1 MVTAPQPKGPR
12 PGRRRARRLLRT
24 LRTQLTRQ
32 FITRNRRLA
41 FALSVLTIAIAV
53 AAVHLSEWWFSPGV
67 MILPILAGGLLLWPR
82 ALRIFFAFA
91 AAALIYDVIK
101 DKAGAGIVATIVLTA
116 VFADV
121 LARTREKLGVQGL
134 RGDRMLLELRDRIRA
149 QGKLPELGEGW
160 GSSLVLKAGGSSFGG
175 DFVVSFS
182 DGKMLEVALVDV
194 SGKGIDAGT
203 RALLLSGA
211 FGGLLGSVPR
221 EEFLPAC
228 NAYMRRG
235 GASEGFVTAVHLS
248 LDLASGEYVIASA
261 GHPPAV
267 HYDGAAGRWR
277 VTRAHGIVL
286 GVVADLH
293 GAATESERGVLQRGD
308 ALMLYTDGLVEA
320 PGRDIDVGTDR
331 LLGEAE
337 RMLASGFR
345 TGAPALVAAMQREIG
360 GSDDC
365 ALVLLWRSWPV
376 LAAALSPGMPAG
388 PGIDDVEH
396 GPAGL
401 WRRKAEHL
409 LQDRVDGGVQPVLGE
424 GLFVVLGLPDIDIA
438 QPGLGAPGQVG
449 DQARRQLRAQAFL
462 DPGVGLGVDRHVVG
476 DCVGHRIASPI
487 LDPK

>member
-1 MVTAPQPKGPR
+1 MV
-12 PGRRRARRLLRT
+12 
-24 LRTQLTRQ
+24 
-32 FITRNRRLA
+32 
-41 FALSVLTIAIAV
+41 TIAIAV
-53 AAVHLSEWWFSPGV
+53 AAVHVSAWWFSPGV

-82 ALRIFFAFA
+82 ALRIFFGFA
-91 AAALIYDVIK
+91 AAALIYDVVEG
-101 DKAGAGIVATIVLTA
+101 KAGAGIIATIVLTA

-160 GSSLVLKAGGSSFGG
+160 GSSLVLQPAGGSSFGG
-175 DFVVSFS
+175 DFVVSFC

-235 GASEGFVTAVHLS
+235 AATEGFVTAVHLS
-248 LDLASGEYVIASA
+248 LDLTSGEYVISSA

-267 HYDGAAGRWR
+267 HYDGASGPLAADPGPRDRARRGGRPAR
-277 VTRAHGIVL
+277 RGHQ
-286 GVVADLH
+286 
-293 GAATESERGVLQRGD
+293 SERGVLQRGD

-337 RMLASGFR
+337 RMLTTGFR

-365 ALVLLWRSWPV
+365 ALVLLWRT
-376 LAAALSPGMPAG
+376 
-388 PGIDDVEH
+388 
-396 GPAGL
+396 
-401 WRRKAEHL
+401 
-409 LQDRVDGGVQPVLGE
+409 
-424 GLFVVLGLPDIDIA
+424 
-438 QPGLGAPGQVG
+438 
-449 DQARRQLRAQAFL
+449 
-462 DPGVGLGVDRHVVG
+462 
-476 DCVGHRIASPI
+476 
-487 LDPK
+487 